1 PAGHG
6 VRRGARLPARAV
18 GDRVRDGG
26 HPGGREGVLREA
38 RPGLERPVSDA
49 SVVALRCRTS
59 DRTPGGVRGAEALA
73 PRIARLLGVEA
84 RMIGTPGEPR
94 SASFEDDLRDSR
106 GCLLEAGGQVDDA
119 LSGGRFPVLLA
130 SDCSICMT
138 TLPTVLRHVPETRV
152 LWLDAHGDFNTP
164 GTTPSGF
171 LGGMCLA
178 AACGR
183 WEAGLTEDGHVDPAR
198 VVMTGVRD
206 LDGGERVELERAGIG
221 TVAPERLAGALEDEA
236 VYVHLDLDVLDP
248 DEFPAQFP
256 APDGLSGGALVDLL
270 GELAEGSRLVG
281 VETTALEAAAG
292 EEERERLGVSVQSIV
307 E

>member
-1 PAGHG
+1 M
-6 VRRGARLPARAV
+6 
-18 GDRVRDGG
+18 
-26 HPGGREGVLREA
+26 
-38 RPGLERPVSDA
+38 SDA
-49 SVVALRCRTS
+49 AVVALRCRTS

-73 PRIARLLGVEA
+73 PRIARLLGVEP
-84 RMIGTPGEPR
+84 RMIGSPADPR

-119 LSGGRFPVLLA
+119 MAVGRFPVLLA

-138 TLPTVLRHVPETRV
+138 TLPTVLRHVPQTRV

-164 GTTPSGF
+164 ETTPSGF

-183 WEAGLTEDGHVDPAR
+183 WQAGLIEDAPIDPAR
-198 VVMTGVRD
+198 VVMAGVRD

-221 TVAPERLAGALEDEA
+221 TVAPDRLPGALEGEA

-248 DEFPAQFP
+248 AVFPAQFP
-256 APDGLSGGALVDLL
+256 APGGLSGEELRDLL
-270 GELAEGSRLVG
+270 GELAERSRIVG
-281 VETTALEAAAG
+281 IEITAFEAP
-292 EEERERLGVSVQSIV
+292 EDEDERERLAAMVESVV
-307 E
+307 EPLL